1 MKSILNKFTAVAMVR
16 FGVALVCA
24 GIATTGFA
32 AHLALRHIEQSC
44 DAMMHD
50 LEQPSELYLWSQGR
64 EKAASN
70 PVSRAETA
78 VTSGSTQTVF

>member
-1 MKSILNKFTAVAMVR
+1 MKSILNKFAAVAVVR

-24 GIATTGFA
+24 GIATAGFA
-32 AHLALRHIEQSC
+32 AHLALSHIEQSC
-44 DAMMHD
+44 DAMMQD
-50 LEQPSELYLWSQGR
+50 LQQPSELYLWSVGR
-64 EKAASN
+64 EKAISN